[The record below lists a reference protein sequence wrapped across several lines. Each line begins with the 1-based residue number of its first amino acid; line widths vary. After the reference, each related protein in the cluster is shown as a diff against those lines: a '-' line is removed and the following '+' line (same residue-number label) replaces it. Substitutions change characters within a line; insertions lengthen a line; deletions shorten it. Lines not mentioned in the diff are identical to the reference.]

1 MSLMPTVAPAALI
14 SGSTRCLPLIGHPVD
29 QVRTPP
35 AFNRWFAEHHIDA
48 VIFPIDLAPAMLPAF
63 FAMLRGWGNCIGLS
77 VTMPHKAA
85 ALALVDDCTP
95 RARQSGALNIVRREA
110 DGRLVGDMVD
120 GLAFV
125 SALRER
131 SIDPAG
137 RHGAVVGAGG
147 AGRAIGH
154 ALAEAGMAS
163 LAVLDVDGGRQAQL
177 LASLRNSHPQL
188 AVSDRVESADR
199 LDLVVNA
206 SPLGMSPNDPLPFA
220 VADLRSGIV
229 VADVVTKPA
238 MTPFLLRALEHGCTI
253 QTGHDMADAQLS
265 FQMEHFGLARAR
277 VARS

>member
-1 MSLMPTVAPAALI
+1 MSLMPAIGPAGLI

-35 AFNRWFAEHHIDA
+35 AFNRWFAEHGIDA
-48 VIFPIDLAPAMLPAF
+48 VIFPVDLAPAMLPAF
-63 FAMLRGWGNCIGLS
+63 FTMLRGWGNCIGLS

-125 SALRER
+125 SALQGRG
-131 SIDPAG
+131 IDPAG
-137 RHGAVVGAGG
+137 RHGAIIGAGG
-147 AGRAIGH
+147 AGRAIAH

-163 LAVLDVDGGRQAQL
+163 LVVLDIDDGRRVQL

-188 AVSDRVESADR
+188 AVTDCVDSADS

-206 SPLGMSPNDPLPFA
+206 SPLGMSPGDPLPFP
-220 VADLRSGIV
+220 VSGLRPGIV

-238 MTPFLLRALEHGCTI
+238 MTPFLLHAAGRGCI
-253 QTGHDMADAQLS
+253 VQTGHDMADAQLP
-265 FQMEHFGLARAR
+265 FQMEHFGLMGARLE
-277 VARS
+277 